1 MQSHM
6 RTLRINYFNYRTLSM
21 PATTTV
27 APSVL
32 LEYRLQKQINL
43 FAFTNKSPLLLFHF
57 CSVFVIHFSLFFLS
71 LFLCCFLLLF
81 IEASHEFQHRQKNLL
96 SMEKMLTNQ
105 HKFHS
110 QSIKKTL
117 KTKTHEKE
125 GEKEEER
132 VRILSALFTIC

>member
-1 MQSHM
+1 M

-21 PATTTV
+21 PATTTITTTPV

-57 CSVFVIHFSLFFLS
+57 CSVFVIHFSLFFSVFFFVL
-71 LFLCCFLLLF
+71 FLLLF

-110 QSIKKTL
+110 QSIKKTV
-117 KTKTHEKE
+117 KQKHMRKSKRKKE
-125 GEKEEER
+125 
-132 VRILSALFTIC
+132 